1 MSSSF
6 QVISASLNA
15 SRKMTVENNSLKTEP
30 FLVDLYASRKVNE
43 CDFPGISVLNLVQ
56 FTSNIFKGK
65 HGVTPRKSPV
75 VIETYPNYSSN
86 PEDLCMVCSV
96 NTSYRSINLSLLQGE
111 TKMGLFLF
119 TLRPGILNK
128 TEAKLLV
135 QNWSI
140 QLDSIS
146 QHIEQII
153 SKEDDLNEK
162 QTGEREECMF
172 HADLTLN

>member
-43 CDFPGISVLNLVQ
+43 CDFPGISVLNVVQ

-75 VIETYPNYSSN
+75 VIETYPNYPSN
-86 PEDLCMVCSV
+86 PKGPL
-96 NTSYRSINLSLLQGE
+96 Y
-111 TKMGLFLF
+111 GLFC
-119 TLRPGILNK
+119 K
-128 TEAKLLV
+128 Y
-135 QNWSI
+135 
-140 QLDSIS
+140 QLP
-146 QHIEQII
+146 
-153 SKEDDLNEK
+153 KYK
-162 QTGEREECMF
+162 P
-172 HADLTLN
+172 